1 MDRCKRKPRAARC
14 CAAAGIILAALL
26 AGGCGHV
33 FREETPPVTHMGE
46 TVIIVPSETNPTTAP
61 IAEPKIEP
69 ETTAPPQTE
78 ATEEPEDAQVLK
90 ILSSPETVSPRQ
102 EAVVVIQGKLNTEY
116 RITVRYKSGPSQAA
130 GLEPKIT
137 DAEGNASWTW
147 RIGSRTSQGTYPI
160 EITGGGEK
168 ETVHFTV
175 AG

>member
-1 MDRCKRKPRAARC
+1 MDRCKRKPQAARC

-26 AGGCGHV
+26 AGGCGAV
-33 FREETPPVTHMGE
+33 FGEETPPIAHMDQMA
-46 TVIIVPSETNPTTAP
+46 ILVPSETDPTTVPTAAP
-61 IAEPKIEP
+61 ETEP

-78 ATEEPEDAQVLK
+78 ATEEPENTQVLK
-90 ILSSPETVSPRQ
+90 ILSYPETVSPRQ
-102 EAVVVIQGKLNTEY
+102 EAVVAIQGKPYTEY

-137 DAEGNASWTW
+137 DAEGNVSWTW

-160 EITGGGEK
+160 EIAGCGEK

-175 AG
+175 TG